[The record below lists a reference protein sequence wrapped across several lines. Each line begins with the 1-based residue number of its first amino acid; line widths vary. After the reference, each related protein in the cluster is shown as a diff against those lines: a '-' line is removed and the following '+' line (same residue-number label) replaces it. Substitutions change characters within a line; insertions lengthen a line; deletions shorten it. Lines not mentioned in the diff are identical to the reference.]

1 MVSLQL
7 QKINFLLFVDDG
19 ILDDESDRASATPPS
34 RLTPPSEQIPASPS
48 SGNETQTEHESEN
61 E

>member
-1 MVSLQL
+1 MVSYSPMTFSMM
-7 QKINFLLFVDDG
+7 INDRIVDE
-19 ILDDESDRASATPPS
+19 ESDRASATPPS

-48 SGNETQTEHESEN
+48 SSNETQTEHESEN